1 LTIKI
6 KKKFELF
13 QNIDNMDVI
22 SVQLNSV
29 VFSIQQ
35 MEEKSLSLN
44 YEITRLQFHSE
55 TSSEER
61 CEYLVSLYEDLRKE
75 IRVAEI
81 LERNLRF
88 VLENQVPM

>member
-1 LTIKI
+1 
-6 KKKFELF
+6 
-13 QNIDNMDVI
+13 MDVI
-22 SVQLNSV
+22 SVQLDSV

-44 YEITRLQFHSE
+44 YEITRLQFHS
-55 TSSEER
+55 SAASEER

-81 LERNLRF
+81 LERNLRL